1 MTKRLNPNNIDLVN
15 LRTELFKRGDFDFI
29 TIRPGKGKH
38 IKQELALQILIDSI
52 TEEFAYGGAAGG
64 AKSWTGASWL
74 VFMCWAYADTKWF
87 IGREELT
94 RLKSS
99 TYITLQ
105 KVLKKYGFKQNV
117 HWEYKYQ
124 DHYVLFSNG
133 SRIDLLDLKFL
144 PRDPYYERYGSV
156 EYTGGWIEEAGEI
169 NVGAFDT
176 LKTRIGRHNNEKYG
190 ILGKILITLN
200 PKKNWVYSYFWKP
213 FKEGLLPAS
222 IKFLQAFVQD
232 NLFVDSGYENKLK
245 AIKDKT
251 RRARL
256 LLGDFDYEDDENSLM
271 NYDSII
277 DLFTNSFAQKGK
289 RYITADIAR
298 FGKDTSTIYEWDG
311 WHVLRRHVLKK
322 NSVTDVANFIS
333 VLMKNGHVPA
343 SQVIVDE
350 DGVGGGVMDILKCK
364 GFVNNSSPLENPT
377 SHEKQNY
384 ENLKTQCSYMAA
396 SCVNERIIYF
406 SEAVN
411 TDEEFK
417 TKFQE
422 EAEQVKKR
430 DPDSDGKLKII
441 QKETVKELLGRSPD
455 DWDCFMMRQWFELKP
470 KREFVVY

>member
-1 MTKRLNPNNIDLVN
+1 MTKSLKLNNIDLVN

-29 TIRPGKGKH
+29 TIRSGKGKH
-38 IKQELALQILIDSI
+38 IKQELALQILIDGV

-64 AKSWTGASWL
+64 AKSWTGACWL

-105 KVLKKYGFKQNV
+105 KVLKAYGFKQGV

-133 SRIDLLDLKFL
+133 SRIDLLDLKYL

-169 NVGAFDT
+169 NVGAYDT
-176 LKTRIGRHNNEKYG
+176 LKTRIGRHHNERYG
-190 ILGKILITLN
+190 IMGKILITLN
-200 PKKNWVYSYFWKP
+200 PKKNWVYNYFWKP
-213 FKEGLLPAS
+213 FKERTLPAS

-232 NLFVDSGYENKLK
+232 NLFVDSGYEEKLK

-251 RRARL
+251 RKERL
-256 LLGDFDYEDDENSLM
+256 LYGNFDYEDDQDALM
-271 NYDSII
+271 SYDAIM
-277 DLFTNSFAQKGK
+277 DLFSCSYAVKGK
-289 RYITADIAR
+289 KYITADIAR
-298 FGKDTSTIYEWDG
+298 FGKDTSTIYVWDN
-311 WHVLRRHVLKK
+311 WLVIKRDVLKQ
-322 NSVTDVANFIS
+322 NSVTQVAEFIKRRAS
-333 VLMKNGHVPA
+333 EYQIPM
-343 SQVIVDE
+343 SQVICDE
-350 DGVGGGVMDILKCK
+350 DGVGGGVVDILRCK
-364 GFVNNSSPLENPT
+364 GFVNNSSALDNPKNK
-377 SHEKQNY
+377 EKENY

-396 SCVNERIIYF
+396 ACVNNRTIGIAEPLALN
-406 SEAVN
+406 E
-411 TDEEFK
+411 DFK
-417 TKFQE
+417 LKFQE

-430 DPDSDGKLKII
+430 DADSDVKLRIV
-441 QKETVKELLGRSPD
+441 QKDVVKELLGRSPD

-470 KREFVVY
+470 KKAFTAM